1 MKITVIISTYNNPK
15 WLEKTL
21 WGYMCQSRMADEI
34 VIADDGSREDT
45 RLLVESYKDRLPL
58 KHVWHPDNGFQK
70 TVILNK
76 ALCEATGDYVI
87 FTDQDL
93 VPRADFVATH
103 EHYAERGYFL
113 SGGCF
118 LLPMNVSESC
128 TFEDIQSGRFF
139 KIGWLKEQGVKMSFK
154 CSKLVQSKAFSVFM
168 NHITT
173 TKATWNG
180 GNASGYRDELLAV
193 NGFDERMQ
201 YGAEDREFGER
212 LFNNGMR
219 SKQIRYSAII
229 MHLDHSRPYKN
240 QAAWD
245 RNQAIRRETKKNHV
259 IKTPYGIEKG

>member
-1 MKITVIISTYNNPK
+1 MKISVIISTYNNPK

-21 WGYMCQSRMADEI
+21 WGYMCQTRKADEI
-34 VIADDGSREDT
+34 IIADDGSRDDT
-45 RLLVESYKDRLPL
+45 RLLVESYKAQLPI

-93 VPRADFVATH
+93 VPRADFIATH
-103 EHYAERGYFL
+103 EHYAGRGYFL

-139 KIGWLKEQGVKMSFK
+139 TIGWLKGQGVKMSFK
-154 CSKLVQSKAFSVFM
+154 CTKLVQNRLFSSFM

-180 GNASGYRDELLAV
+180 GNASGFRDELLAV

-212 LFNNGMR
+212 LFNNGMH

-245 RNQAIRRETKKNHV
+245 KNQAIRRETKKNHV
-259 IKTPYGIEKG
+259 IKTPYGIEKL